1 MRSDDKF
8 VNEKKAITIRHLLTH
23 TAGFPPFKKYF
34 SMDIKQRQI
43 INDICSTKL
52 LHKPGDET
60 VYSDLGMIL
69 LGKIVEYVTGIS
81 LDILSL

>member
-1 MRSDDKF
+1 MILFDQKELKLDTRVYEIFPDILRSDDKF

-43 INDICSTKL
+43 INDIWAFSIEK
-52 LHKPGDET
+52 
-60 VYSDLGMIL
+60 
-69 LGKIVEYVTGIS
+69 YV
-81 LDILSL
+81 